1 MAYRDNLFI
10 NCPFDNDYFFLL
22 KPLLFTTIY
31 CGLKPKIS
39 ETRNSADVRLEEIKQ
54 LIQQSRYSIHDLSR
68 IEPLTT
74 GDLPRFNM
82 PFELGIDVGCKTY
95 GDRTDKKYLIL
106 EKLPYRYKEIL
117 SDISGQDIKSHNN
130 EPRMI
135 VQSIRNWFR
144 SIFPRREITGYTKI
158 WDAYN
163 EFQYDYKEDMEIDN
177 LDPDYIWEI
186 PFSELIFNMKKW
198 IDGYK

>member
-10 NCPFDNDYFFLL
+10 NCPFDEDYFSLL

-31 CGLKPKIS
+31 CGLKSKIS
-39 ETRNSADVRLEEIKQ
+39 QTRDSDNVRLEEIKQ

-68 IEPLTT
+68 IEPSNV

-82 PFELGIDVGCKTY
+82 PFELGIDVGCKSY
-95 GDRTDKKYLIL
+95 SNRVDKKYLIL
-106 EKLPYRYKEIL
+106 EKLPYRYKEVL
-117 SDISGQDIKSHNN
+117 SDISGQDIKSHND
-130 EPRMI
+130 EPRLVI
-135 VQSIRNWFR
+135 QLIRNWFR
-144 SIFPRREITGYTKI
+144 SIFPRRTIARYSEI

-163 EFQYDYKEDMEIDN
+163 EFQYDYREDMETYN

-186 PFSELIFNMKKW
+186 PFSELITNMKKW